1 MNNHHVALL
10 PHITTCIRFHL
21 MHKGII
27 LKKSHLTTQSTGF
40 LLTWSTGT
48 HHHTMFVH
56 LTLGTIQLLG
66 PFVGHHRSVMSRP
79 FQGASDLAHRLVDLP
94 DSGAPFIPLKDPSCL
109 RITKVAQ
116 VLSACHSEE
125 VQKSKCSWVISK
137 TKIAVDND
145 TKRMVLNTFARS
157 Q

>member
-1 MNNHHVALL
+1 
-10 PHITTCIRFHL
+10 
-21 MHKGII
+21 
-27 LKKSHLTTQSTGF
+27 
-40 LLTWSTGT
+40 
-48 HHHTMFVH
+48 
-56 LTLGTIQLLG
+56 
-66 PFVGHHRSVMSRP
+66 MSRP

-125 VQKSKCSWVISK
+125 VQVQLGYQQDKDCCG
-137 TKIAVDND
+137 
-145 TKRMVLNTFARS
+145 